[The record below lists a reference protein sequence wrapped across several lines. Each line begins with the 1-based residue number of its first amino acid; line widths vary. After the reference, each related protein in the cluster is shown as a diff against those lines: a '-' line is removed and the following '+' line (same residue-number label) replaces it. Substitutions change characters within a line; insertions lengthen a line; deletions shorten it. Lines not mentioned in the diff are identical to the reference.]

1 MKNIY
6 LINPEIKWLAF
17 KKLWDASNAN
27 ESGPIGAE
35 MLKGKIIWE
44 MLRDKLIMLSIQ
56 DNEIYFITE
65 KPKIPKGAKLMVI
78 K

>member
-6 LINPEIKWLAF
+6 LIDPKIKWESF
-17 KKLWDASNAN
+17 KRIWDASNAN
-27 ESGPIGAE
+27 ETGPIGKE

-44 MLRDKLIMLSIQ
+44 MLKEHKIMLSIE

-65 KPKIPKGAKLMVI
+65 KPKIPKNAKLMVI